1 MRVAI
6 LGAGGVGS
14 CAALELAKAGCTVD
28 LFERQA
34 EPLRGATYVNEG
46 KIHQG
51 FIYAN
56 DDPARTARTMAVGAL
71 TFRRLLARWIDV
83 ERAFV
88 LSTPFV
94 YAVLDDSMLGLDRI
108 RAHFGACLGIFGDLQ
123 QATGFDYLGSDEP
136 PGYRELDCAELADI
150 AAADRVVAAFE
161 TTERGVDPRPLADAL
176 VAALARADGITLV
189 ANAEVQRVERRG
201 DGRFMVTYADPEPRV
216 AGPYDQVINALWES
230 RLAVD
235 RTMGLE
241 PPARWSHRHKFGT
254 RVLVPLEPA
263 DVPSLTCM
271 LGPYGDIVNYGPG
284 GLFLSWYPAG
294 MVSMTSDLMPP
305 RGWDAMPR
313 SERLGVFRRSLE
325 AWLALCPRLGGLVY
339 DDSAI
344 DPVSGMIV
352 ARGDTDIDD
361 FGSRLHR
368 RDEAGVR
375 SVAGYH
381 SVDTGKYTLVPLVAL
396 EAANRVLGRDASP
409 EQSLFTEC
417 AWNRLPPSRC

>member
-1 MRVAI
+1 MHVAI
-6 LGAGGVGS
+6 LGAGGVGA
-14 CAALELAKAGCTVD
+14 CAALELAAAGCTADV
-28 LFERQA
+28 FERRA
-34 EPLRGATYVNEG
+34 EPLRGASYVNEG

-56 DDPARTARTMAVGAL
+56 DDPDRTARTMATGAL

-83 ERAFV
+83 DRAFA

-94 YAVLDDSMLGLDRI
+94 YAVLDDSMLGVDRI
-108 RAHFGACLGIFGDLQ
+108 RAHFDACLRIFGGLQ

-136 PGYRELDCAELADI
+136 PGYRELSRAATAEI
-150 AAADRVVAAFE
+150 AAAERILAAFE
-161 TTERGVDPRPLADAL
+161 TTERCVDPRRLADAL
-176 VAALARADGITLV
+176 VAAIRQADGITLV
-189 ANAEVQRVERRG
+189 VNAEVHCVAQRG

-241 PPARWSHRHKFGT
+241 PPARWSLRHKFGS

-284 GLFLSWYPAG
+284 GLFLSWYPTG
-294 MVSMTSDLMPP
+294 MVSMTSDLLPP

-313 SERLGVFRRSLE
+313 SERLDVFRRSLE
-325 AWLALCPRLGGLVY
+325 VWLALCPRLGELVY
-339 DDSAI
+339 DESAI
-344 DPVSGMIV
+344 DPVSGMIF
-352 ARGDTDIDD
+352 AWGDTDIDD

-368 RDEAGVR
+368 RDEVGVR
-375 SVAGYH
+375 SVNGYH
-381 SVDTGKYTLVPLVAL
+381 SVDTGKYTLVPLLAL
-396 EAANRVLGRDASP
+396 EAASRVLGRADSP
-409 EQSLFTEC
+409 EQSAAKEC
-417 AWNRLPPSRC
+417 AWSPLQPSRS